1 MATTTHKEQAMSTDP
16 KSVNWHGE
24 DGQRFAF
31 IDHAANSYTI
41 REDNGYD
48 IYIDIDGDDVHISWQ
63 PVVSAALGYII
74 MHGET
79 ISEVVA

>member
-1 MATTTHKEQAMSTDP
+1 MSTDP

-24 DGQRFAF
+24 NGQRFAF

-48 IYIDIDGDDVHISWQ
+48 VFEIYDNMIDTVYDAIENLQEV
-63 PVVSAALGYII
+63 AA
-74 MHGET
+74 
-79 ISEVVA
+79 